1 MNPTPYRHA
10 ADRIVSRI
18 AVPVLREPVFF
29 CFMLLTFVWPQ
40 LTSDLFRIEATHWEI
55 LGLYIAYA
63 YAATLPLGILGG
75 KARRWYKTAAYTLAY
90 AVSMAECFLLVF
102 FRTFITP
109 SLMSIAT
116 DTDPAESA
124 EFIGCYLFTGRFAL
138 FLAAWSL
145 VAGINLLLE
154 KVSQARRTAPMPHA
168 GLRTCLRT
176 TVLAGGGIFGLTS
189 NASAFESAWRLS
201 RIHDRHELH
210 ELLREDPELCL
221 ERRSAPE
228 RLFFSLR
235 MQAFDRNAIG
245 SLHEAM
251 ESIAI
256 DSCTFRSPEIVLIL
270 GESYNKHHAALYG
283 YPLPTTPRLS
293 QEEAAGRLYPF
304 TDVVSPANFTV
315 KAMHLLFSFASQD
328 RQTAWCDTPLF
339 PALFRRA
346 GYDTLMFDNQTTF
359 TLENDDVWDQ
369 EIRHFL
375 YHPRLSPQLFTHCN
389 ADKYPFDEGLLA
401 DFDRQDLRFRN
412 PHRLTIFHLMGQHV
426 AYRNRFPAEAG
437 YFTAD
442 SIPEYSTSGLRR
454 SRDERRIVADYDNAV
469 RYNDRVV
476 GEILDRCRTRDGVVV
491 YPTDSVYAYGCS
503 LRSARGLE
511 RLRQLSG
518 KQTGEL
524 SIICDGISR
533 AAEYCRVDNAA
544 FKILKRNLPGAI
556 TFLLDASSR
565 MPDKALQRRK
575 TIGVRI
581 PDNAIPRAIVEQLG
595 CPLITAS
602 LKSDDDAEY
611 MTDPELIHERYG
623 REVAL
628 VVDGGYGS
636 IVPTTV
642 VDLTQEEPEI
652 VRQGAAE
659 LN

>member
-75 KARRWYKTAAYTLAY
+75 KARRWYKAAAYTLAY

-138 FLAAWSL
+138 FLEAWSL

-168 GLRTCLRT
+168 GLRTCLLT

-210 ELLREDPELCL
+210 ELLREEPELCL

-412 PHRLTIFHLMGQHV
+412 PLRLTIFHLMGQHV

-476 GEILDRCRTRDGVVV
+476 GEILDRCRTRDAVVV
-491 YPTDSVYAYGCS
+491 YLSDHGEEVFDYAHRNG
-503 LRSARGLE
+503 RIHDAT
-511 RLRQLSG
+511 LSPDCCRH
-518 KQTGEL
+518 QYEIPFMIWM
-524 SIICDGISR
+524 SDRYR
-533 AAEYCRVDNAA
+533 AARPELAAAIARAVD
-544 FKILKRNLPGAI
+544 RP
-556 TFLLDASSR
+556 
-565 MPDKALQRRK
+565 
-575 TIGVRI
+575 
-581 PDNAIPRAIVEQLG
+581 
-595 CPLITAS
+595 
-602 LKSDDDAEY
+602 Y
-611 MTDPELIHERYG
+611 MTDDLPHLLLDLAGLSCRWFDPTRSVVNDRFDASRPRLLRDDKVDYDLIM
-623 REVAL
+623 
-628 VVDGGYGS
+628 
-636 IVPTTV
+636 
-642 VDLTQEEPEI
+642 
-652 VRQGAAE
+652 RQAKGNAETNKGA
-659 LN
+659 